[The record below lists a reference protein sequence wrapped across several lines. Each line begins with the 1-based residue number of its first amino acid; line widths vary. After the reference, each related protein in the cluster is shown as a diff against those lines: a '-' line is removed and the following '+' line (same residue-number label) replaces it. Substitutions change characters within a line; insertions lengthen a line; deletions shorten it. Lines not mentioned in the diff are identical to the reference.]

1 MQTTYLLTYSDSGST
16 DSGNP
21 LFGHGILENQI
32 QALSKTFRHRFKDF
46 QGTYEQYIKRTELNQ
61 TGTFVNIYKQ
71 VQFTFNNL
79 TPSSINQKLE
89 LSEKMKAIHH
99 SDTGYTDSENHLF
112 GHGILENQIQV
123 LLRTFKHRFKNFQGP
138 CVLSRIF

>member
-1 MQTTYLLTYSDSGST
+1 LPHPVVKAPKSADCQNNNILYNIHGSC
-16 DSGNP
+16 P
-21 LFGHGILENQI
+21 FVKI
-32 QALSKTFRHRFKDF
+32 KFKDF